1 MTYRFVAVL
10 SALLISGCG
19 GGEGDPVTGITAT
32 NLKYGAI
39 ATLTIRG
46 NALDNAIQVASP
58 ACSQI
63 FLGAVTSAKERSASC
78 IVGKTGDWPITVS
91 SSGNYVVYTSTLS
104 VPAPVTAIDAS
115 NLKFAQQATLT
126 LSGEPQNAAI
136 RVKSD
141 KCIDITLD
149 AVSTSATRS
158 AKCTLV
164 GAGPVSFSITN
175 ASGTTTLYQKTF
187 NATDPTS
194 LQTYNQ
200 KYSQKTTIVYPTQG
214 QNSNLTL
221 VATGCDNLTLDDG
234 SYAAVRTAT
243 CTASHL
249 GTVRFDVKDNS
260 TNTVTQTASITI
272 PSPQITL
279 KTSLGDIVMELNP
292 TAAPLSVNNLLSYVS
307 KGFYSNTL
315 FHRVIPGFMVQGG
328 GFTTGM
334 VQKTDTAAA
343 IKLESQNGLLNTRGS
358 VAMARTTAAD
368 SATSQFFVNLVDN
381 AFLNYASADSPGY
394 AVFGK
399 VVTGMDVVDNI
410 AKVTTATVG
419 TNANV
424 PVTDV
429 LILSATQNQ

>member
-1 MTYRFVAVL
+1 MTHRFVAIL
-10 SALLISGCG
+10 SVLLIAGCG
-19 GGEGDPVTGITAT
+19 GGSADPVTGITAA
-32 NLKYGAI
+32 NLKYGQT
-39 ATLTIRG
+39 ATLTLQG

-63 FLGAVTSAKERSASC
+63 FLGAVTSAKERSVSC
-78 IVGKTGDWPITVS
+78 IVAKTGDSPITVS
-91 SSGNYVVYTSTLS
+91 SSGNYVVYTGKLT
-104 VPAPVTAIDAS
+104 VPEPVTAIEAS
-115 NLKFAQQATLT
+115 NLKFAEQATLT
-126 LSGEPQNAAI
+126 LSGDPQNAAI

-141 KCIDITLD
+141 KCVDITLD
-149 AVSTSATRS
+149 AVSTSTTRS

-164 GAGPVSFSITN
+164 GSGPVSFSITN
-175 ASGTTTLYQKTF
+175 AAGTTTLYQKTF
-187 NATDPTS
+187 SAIDPTS
-194 LQTYNQ
+194 IQTYNQ
-200 KYSQKTTIVYPTQG
+200 KYGQKTTVVYPTQG
-214 QNSNLTL
+214 QNNNLTL
-221 VATGCDNLTLDDG
+221 VANGCENLTLDDG

-243 CTASHL
+243 CTTSSI

-260 TNTVTQTASITI
+260 TNTVTQTASIAI
-272 PSPQITL
+272 PNPQVTL
-279 KTSLGDIVMELNP
+279 KTSLGNIVMELNP
-292 TAAPLSVNNLLSYVS
+292 TAAPVTVNNLLSYVS

-343 IKLESQNGLLNTRGS
+343 IKLESQNGLLNTRGT
-358 VAMARTTAAD
+358 VAMARTSVAD

-381 AFLNYASADSPGY
+381 AFLNYASATSPGY

-410 AKVTTATVG
+410 AKVTTTKVG
-419 TNANV
+419 TNENV

-429 LILSATQNQ
+429 LIQSASQTQ